1 METQVVEIMSSIQ
14 GEGLIVGLRQI
25 FLRFLGCNLRCPFCD
40 TPTSLEG
47 QSGHCQVEKTPG
59 RRDFYYLANP
69 LSEEKILAILK
80 DLNTNRRH
88 HSVSLT
94 GGEPLLQVEF
104 LESFLPKLREQGLLT
119 YLETN
124 GTLPENLVR
133 IIQNLDYIGMDIK
146 LPSSLSG
153 QEHWMEHQKFL
164 QVAQKKQVFVKIVL
178 TAETEEAEL
187 VQALEII
194 RGVNLLIPLILQPV
208 SPWGGLES
216 PQPERVIYLQDLAL
230 KYLEQV
236 RVIPQTHKMIGQ
248 L

>member
-1 METQVVEIMSSIQ
+1 MKTQVVEIMSSIQ

-40 TPTSLEG
+40 TPTSLVE
-47 QSGHCQVEKTPG
+47 QSGRCQVEKTPG
-59 RRDFYYLANP
+59 GRDFYYLANP
-69 LSEEKILAILK
+69 LSEEKILAILR

-88 HSVSLT
+88 HSLSLT

-104 LESFLPKLREQGLLT
+104 LESFLPKLREDGLPA

-124 GTLPENLVR
+124 GTLPKNLARV
-133 IIQNLDYIGMDIK
+133 IQDLDYIGMDIK
-146 LPSSLSG
+146 LPSSLAG
-153 QEHWMEHQKFL
+153 QEYWLEHQEFL
-164 QVAQKKQVFVKIVL
+164 QVAQQKQVFVKIVL
-178 TAETEEAEL
+178 TAETEEEEL

-194 RGVNLLIPLILQPV
+194 RGVNPLIPLILQPV
-208 SPWGGLES
+208 SPWGGMEG
-216 PQPERVIYLQDLAL
+216 PQPRQVIYLQDLAL
-230 KYLEQV
+230 EYLEQV